1 MTNSERPLVAVI
13 GAGNMGTAILKGLN
27 NLDKYDL
34 LVQNPKN
41 PRVSKLADELG
52 FELVH
57 DNAAVVAKNPAFVI
71 LTTPAPVT
79 LEVGKELKH
88 LPASTFVIS
97 AAAGVPLHKLNRR
110 ITNAIVAAMIP
121 NTPVAVNAGTI
132 GLTMNKTVSD
142 QEHTTVV
149 DFLSQLGQVI
159 EVPED
164 QLDIIGVVGGCG
176 PAFVDVFM
184 DAMSD
189 AAVAHGMNRQTAY
202 QVIASMVK
210 GSGALALESKRSPA
224 ALRDEVTSPAGTTIR
239 AVMALEKH
247 GLRHAVIDAVN
258 KASE

>member
-1 MTNSERPLVAVI
+1 MTNQKRPLVAVI
-13 GAGNMGTAILKGLN
+13 GAGNMGTAILKGLKKLN
-27 NLDKYDL
+27 KYDL
-34 LVQNPKN
+34 LVQNPEN
-41 PRVSKLADELG
+41 PRVSKLAGELG

-57 DNAAVVAKNPAFVI
+57 DNQEVVDKQPDFVI

-79 LEVGKELKH
+79 LDVAKQLKK
-88 LPASTFVIS
+88 LPATTFVIS
-97 AAAGVPLHKLNRR
+97 AAAGVSLQKLNRR

-132 GLTMNKTVSD
+132 GLTMDDSVSD
-142 QEHTTVV
+142 SERSNVV
-149 DFLSQLGQVI
+149 YFLSQLGQVI
-159 EVPED
+159 EVPEE

-176 PAFVDVFM
+176 PAFVDIFM

-189 AAVAHGMNRQTAY
+189 AAVAKGMNRQTAY

-210 GSGALALESKRSPA
+210 GSGALALESKQTPA

-239 AVMALEKH
+239 GVMALEKH
-247 GLRHAVIDAVN
+247 GFRHAVIEAVR